1 MGFKGGIKLKTTSEH
16 TSHARRKLEF
26 DGLFKKNIFKN
37 GDIKEKVNKEKV
49 SKEEV
54 SKEKYLT
61 KRIEILREALIIHD
75 TLYDVLL
82 KVNRAKSK
90 DLTKEV
96 NAQVTTE
103 LKKVLVQI
111 GSQVAGRDITESG
124 KYELPEDLR
133 GYIRESM
140 LCIDSELT
148 RLLKTVTGD
157 ENIDME
163 KKLMVKLDNRK

>member
-37 GDIKEKVNKEKV
+37 TDIKGKVNKEK
-49 SKEEV
+49 V

-61 KRIEILREALIIHD
+61 KRIEMLREALVIHD

-82 KVNRAKSK
+82 KVNRSKSK

-111 GSQVAGRDITESG
+111 GSQVAGRDITEGG

-157 ENIDME
+157 ENIDMK